1 MGLRFRKSISL
12 IPGVRLNFSKSGMS
26 VSAGAPGFRKTINT
40 KGQVTTTVG
49 IPGTG
54 LYYVDT
60 KKAGNKQSSRNRNDQ
75 TPASFE
81 HSQPDAS
88 YVPPV
93 TEACAYNSGNQDV
106 NIHKT
111 TAKQVDVNTLKSI
124 HKTADDTID
133 WTEILVS
140 PSVPDNSYN
149 QQMWSYYYSVA
160 PDVLRG
166 DIDTYLKLI
175 YEVNPLDDLLDY
187 GTNFEFGTD
196 DSDVIE
202 VEFTVNSEVLSQ
214 AQHIM
219 RKADYNDLLQDFIC
233 SLSIRI
239 ARDMFAL
246 LPINH
251 TIVHTVMNNQTILS
265 VDFDKCSLSKV
276 KFGFIDP
283 SDTVLKYKH
292 NMIFNSDDGFSEVCR
307 I

>member
-26 VSAGAPGFRKTINT
+26 VSSGVPGFRKTINT

-60 KKAGNKQSSRNRNDQ
+60 KKTGNKQSSRNRNAQ
-75 TPASFE
+75 TQATFE
-81 HSQPDAS
+81 HSQPATS

-93 TEACAYNSGNQDV
+93 TEAHAYNSGNQDV
-106 NIHKT
+106 NNHKT
-111 TAKQVDVNTLKSI
+111 TAKQVDANTLKTI

-140 PSVPDNSYN
+140 PTAPYESYN
-149 QQMWSYYYSVA
+149 QQMWNYYYSVA
-160 PDVLRG
+160 PEVLSG
-166 DIDTYLKLI
+166 DIDTYLRLI
-175 YEVNPLDDLLDY
+175 YEVNPLDDLLEY
-187 GTNFEFGTD
+187 GTNFDFGTD
-196 DSDVIE
+196 DPSKIE
-202 VEFTVNSEVLSQ
+202 VEYTINTDVLSRARQ
-214 AQHIM
+214 TMSRQ
-219 RKADYNDLLQDFIC
+219 DYNDLLQDFVC

>member
-26 VSAGAPGFRKTINT
+26 VSSGVPGFRKTINT

-60 KKAGNKQSSRNRNDQ
+60 KKAGSNQSSRSRNTRTQPTFTQPQPTAAFTSTPVVQ
-75 TPASFE
+75 TSYDRASVN
-81 HSQPDAS
+81 DAS
-88 YVPPV
+88 L
-93 TEACAYNSGNQDV
+93 A
-106 NIHKT
+106 T
-111 TAKQVDVNTLKSI
+111 TKQVDVSTLKSI

-140 PSVPDNSYN
+140 PTAPDESYN
-149 QQMWSYYYSVA
+149 QQMWNYYYSVA
-160 PDVLRG
+160 PDVLSG
-166 DIDTYLKLI
+166 DIDTYLRLI
-175 YEVNPLDDLLDY
+175 YEVNPLDDLLEY
-187 GTNFEFGTD
+187 GTNFDFGTD
-196 DSDVIE
+196 DPSKIE
-202 VEFTVNSEVLSQ
+202 VEYTINTDVLSRARQ
-214 AQHIM
+214 TMSRQ
-219 RKADYNDLLQDFIC
+219 DYNDLLQDFVC

-251 TIVHTVMNNQTILS
+251 AIIHTVMDNQTILT
-265 VDFDKCSLSKV
+265 VDFDRESLSRV

-283 SDTVLKYKH
+283 SDTVMKFRH
-292 NMIFNSDDGFSEVCR
+292 NGSIL
-307 I
+307 

>member
-26 VSAGAPGFRKTINT
+26 VSSGVPGFRKTINT

-75 TPASFE
+75 TPASSE

-140 PSVPDNSYN
+140 PSAPDNSYN

>member
-12 IPGVRLNFSKSGMS
+12 IPDVRLNFSKSGMS

-60 KKAGNKQSSRNRNDQ
+60 KKAGSNQSSRSRNTRTQPTFTQPQPTAAFGSTPVVQ
-75 TPASFE
+75 TSYDRASVN
-81 HSQPDAS
+81 DAS
-88 YVPPV
+88 S
-93 TEACAYNSGNQDV
+93 A
-106 NIHKT
+106 T
-111 TAKQVDVNTLKSI
+111 TKQVDVSTLKSI

-140 PSVPDNSYN
+140 PTAPDESYN
-149 QQMWSYYYSVA
+149 QQMWNYYYSVA
-160 PDVLRG
+160 PDVLSG
-166 DIDTYLKLI
+166 DIDTYLRLI
-175 YEVNPLDDLLDY
+175 YEVNPLDDLLEY
-187 GTNFEFGTD
+187 GTNFDFGTD
-196 DSDVIE
+196 DPSKIE
-202 VEFTVNSEVLSQ
+202 VEYTINTDVLSRARQ
-214 AQHIM
+214 TMSRQ
-219 RKADYNDLLQDFIC
+219 DYNDLLQDFVC

-251 TIVHTVMNNQTILS
+251 AIIHTVMDNQTILT
-265 VDFDKCSLSKV
+265 VDFDRESLSRV

-283 SDTVLKYKH
+283 SDTVMKFRH
-292 NMIFNSDDGFSEVCR
+292 NGSIL
-307 I
+307 